1 MNHLLLTYS
10 LLLTPHCQLLLVD
23 IQLQGMEENST
34 IMHIVY
40 IMGTCIFQTHCSGFP
55 GPDFSLSHPLSDF
68 H

>member
-34 IMHIVY
+34 IMHMVY
-40 IMGTCIFQTHCSGFP
+40 IMDTCIFHTHILGFP
-55 GPDFSLSHPLSDF
+55 GPDF
-68 H
+68 